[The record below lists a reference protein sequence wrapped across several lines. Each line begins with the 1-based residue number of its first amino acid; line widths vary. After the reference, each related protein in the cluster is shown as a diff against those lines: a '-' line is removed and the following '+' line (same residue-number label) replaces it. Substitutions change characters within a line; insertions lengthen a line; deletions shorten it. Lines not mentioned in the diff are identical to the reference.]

1 MINKLKTSTALIAL
15 LLFSFAG
22 MAQHTQTIEMADGLY
37 QSGKIYVVIIVV
49 AIIFVGIVGYLI
61 SLDRKISRLEKELK
75 NK

>member
-1 MINKLKTSTALIAL
+1 MINKLKTSTALIAM

-22 MAQHTQTIEMADGLY
+22 MAQPTQTIEMADGLY